1 MDFLWTPW
9 RYQYIRQAHAGKQPE
24 CIFCD
29 AAARTDDDV
38 TMIVHRG
45 SSCFVILNL
54 YPYTSGHVMIV
65 PYAHVAELT
74 RCAGATLSEMMQL
87 SQKIES
93 ILHNLYEPD
102 GMNFGMNLG
111 RAAGA
116 GVTGHL
122 HLHALPRWVGDA
134 NFMTVTAETRV
145 HPETLAT
152 TYKRFK
158 EAFATIQ

>member
-9 RYQYIRQAHAGKQPE
+9 RYQYIAQTIAGKQSE

-38 TMIVHRG
+38 TLIVHRG
-45 SSCFVILNL
+45 SHCFVILNL

-65 PYAHVAELT
+65 PYAHVAELSL
-74 RCAGATLSEMMQL
+74 CDAATLSEMMQL
-87 SQKIES
+87 SQKVEG
-93 ILHNLYEPD
+93 ILHRLYKPD
-102 GMNFGMNLG
+102 GMNLGMNLG

-134 NFMTVTAETRV
+134 NFMTVTAETRI
-145 HPETLAT
+145 HAETLAT
-152 TYKRFK
+152 TYKRFR
-158 EAFATIQ
+158 EAFA